1 MGGGWE
7 DRFVCFPI
15 LGGMRL
21 VEFAMRPGGWEFPPI
36 LNVAIRGDDRRQF
49 GESESLD
56 GAGYDNVNAVIG
68 SGRSLT

>member
-1 MGGGWE
+1 VFSDFGRDEARGICDE
-7 DRFVCFPI
+7 ARRVRIPC
-15 LGGMRL
+15 
-21 VEFAMRPGGWEFPPI
+21 PI